1 MSMLHIQHLFSL
13 SSKIWKVAHL
23 SLQCSNKS
31 VCVFLLATYTD
42 GQPTENAEWFCKWLE
57 EASTD
62 FRYGKTYLK
71 GLRCAMFGLGNSVYG
86 SHYNMNVDK
95 WLWMLSGI
103 CVLSR
108 GDSNCKVVKT
118 HNGSAQADFLVWK
131 TKFLNCMQA
140 LVAGQKKACSG
151 NCKTDGS
158 CKTRNRKKPQE
169 KTEDDQAY
177 PEQLS
182 SEEVLVESSSDE
194 ETTGSEVKD
203 PGSVIDVENLG
214 NMKAKAIQTQTILW
228 RKRRLCM
235 ETTSSIACANK
246 CVFCWRWVQ
255 LNYDCWCDG
264 FRDFRIIHAPS
275 GMHSTLSL
283 VGEPIMYPKMN
294 AFLYLLHTHRVSGF
308 IVTDAQFPQ
317 EIRWGYCSYDEDIS
331 KYQPPSPLSPSLPV
345 PLSLQGVTYC
355 GESHPFVQ
363 QLADMLPNYQIACKH
378 EHSNCLHIVHTK
390 VAGYHALLL
399 ILSKSMFPRTPCL
412 KVYVFNTPQ
421 HVYTHTNTHKHT
433 SSPDN
438 NDIYLFCSMS
448 MPNGF
453 LCIFIPHY
461 TSHVQS
467 TTMFHIYIPQFPL
480 NPISPETHDS
490 FI

>member
-1 MSMLHIQHLFSL
+1 KWPFIQQGYFTLHPVSYEVHLIWLCANVLNFIKKWGPFLSLTGNIYQSMSMLHIQHLFSL

-169 KTEDDQAY
+169 KTEDDQ
-177 PEQLS
+177 
-182 SEEVLVESSSDE
+182 EVLVESSSDE

-228 RKRRLCM
+228 ICHWTKSILRESGGCYKHSFYGIESHRCM

-246 CVFCWRWVQ
+246 CVFCWRWVTHTHKNMIRQ
-255 LNYDCWCDG
+255 
-264 FRDFRIIHAPS
+264 FRVLLGCIQS

-390 VAGYHALLL
+390 VAG
-399 ILSKSMFPRTPCL
+399 
-412 KVYVFNTPQ
+412 
-421 HVYTHTNTHKHT
+421 
-433 SSPDN
+433 
-438 NDIYLFCSMS
+438 
-448 MPNGF
+448 
-453 LCIFIPHY
+453 
-461 TSHVQS
+461 
-467 TTMFHIYIPQFPL
+467 
-480 NPISPETHDS
+480 
-490 FI
+490 

>member
-1 MSMLHIQHLFSL
+1 MLLCIGDLFCIQNVVLILYHSAPNAADLLLIPTFTLIACNAVGLHLIWLCANVLHFIKKWGPFLSLTGNIYHRYPLSLFYMSMVHIQHLFTL
-13 SSKIWKVAHL
+13 SSKMWKVAHL
-23 SLQCSNKS
+23 SLQCSNKL
-31 VCVFLLATYTD
+31 VCVFLLARYTD

-62 FRYGKTYLK
+62 FSYGKTYLK

-86 SHYNMNVDK
+86 SHYNMVRDKNVDK

-177 PEQLS
+177 PEQLRYHP
-182 SEEVLVESSSDE
+182 
-194 ETTGSEVKD
+194 GVK
-203 PGSVIDVENLG
+203 ICRLLG
-214 NMKAKAIQTQTILW
+214 CIQ
-228 RKRRLCM
+228 
-235 ETTSSIACANK
+235 
-246 CVFCWRWVQ
+246 
-255 LNYDCWCDG
+255 
-264 FRDFRIIHAPS
+264 S
-275 GMHSTLSL
+275 GMHCTLSL

-308 IVTDAQFPQ
+308 IVTDTQFPQ

-390 VAGYHALLL
+390 
-399 ILSKSMFPRTPCL
+399 LSYFAFIQCCGFCRFTKMSPFEFPLFWFSPFFPPNFTFLYACLFLSLSLFPR
-412 KVYVFNTPQ
+412 
-421 HVYTHTNTHKHT
+421 
-433 SSPDN
+433 
-438 NDIYLFCSMS
+438 LFLS
-448 MPNGF
+448 
-453 LCIFIPHY
+453 LFI
-461 TSHVQS
+461 V
-467 TTMFHIYIPQFPL
+467 L
-480 NPISPETHDS
+480 
-490 FI
+490 

>member
-1 MSMLHIQHLFSL
+1 MSMLHIQHLFTL
-13 SSKIWKVAHL
+13 SSKMWKVAHL

-71 GLRCAMFGLGNSVYG
+71 VLRCAIFGLGNSVYG

-108 GDSNCKVVKT
+108 GDGNCKVVKT
-118 HNGSAQADFLVWK
+118 HNGSVQADFLVWK

-140 LVAGQKKACSG
+140 LVVGQKKACSG

-214 NMKAKAIQTQTILW
+214 NMNAHVTNNILFDLFNRYHPGVKICPW
-228 RKRRLCM
+228 TKSILRESGGCYKHSFYGIESHRCM

-264 FRDFRIIHAPS
+264 FRDFRIINVTHSKNMIRQFRGNTHSKNMIRP
-275 GMHSTLSL
+275 GMHCTLSL
-283 VGEPIMYPKMN
+283 VGEPIMYPKIN

-331 KYQPPSPLSPSLPV
+331 KYQPHSPLSPSLPV

-363 QLADMLPNYQIACKH
+363 QLADMLPNYQITCKH

-390 VAGYHALLL
+390 DNQGYKWLF
-399 ILSKSMFPRTPCL
+399 S
-412 KVYVFNTPQ
+412 
-421 HVYTHTNTHKHT
+421 HK
-433 SSPDN
+433 
-438 NDIYLFCSMS
+438 
-448 MPNGF
+448 
-453 LCIFIPHY
+453 
-461 TSHVQS
+461 
-467 TTMFHIYIPQFPL
+467 QFY
-480 NPISPETHDS
+480 
-490 FI
+490 